1 MKKMKKFLYFN
12 LEGDYDGDG
21 LDDAVVYPMDSF
33 MGFSQLAA
41 GTVEMYF
48 KSMMRGDPEGSAD
61 AAGSLDNYDK
71 IVITMTDRTKF
82 KEMCQTFFQTVAA
95 SRLPMIIMSNEA
107 ATGENAS
114 SFISS
119 CTLTKAAVYAN

>member
-1 MKKMKKFLYFN
+1 MKKFLYFN
-12 LEGDYDGDG
+12 VVGNYDGNG

-33 MGFSQLAA
+33 MGFSQLAD

-48 KSMMRGDPEGSAD
+48 KCMMRGDPNGSAD

-71 IVITMTDRTKF
+71 IAITLTDRTKF
-82 KEMCQTFFQTVAA
+82 KEMCQTFFQSVAA
-95 SRLPMIIMSNEA
+95 SRLPMITVANDA

-114 SFISS
+114 SFILS